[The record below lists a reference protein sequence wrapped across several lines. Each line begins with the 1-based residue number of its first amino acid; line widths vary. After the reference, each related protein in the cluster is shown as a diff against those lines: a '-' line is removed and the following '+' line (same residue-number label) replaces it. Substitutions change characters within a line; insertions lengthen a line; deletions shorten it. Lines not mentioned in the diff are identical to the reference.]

1 MHNMSIAESDR
12 TIIAERSHNFYEENK
27 LRIKKVS
34 SQKTVSKQVQNPQVF
49 SADRAIE
56 KPQPLQP

>member
-12 TIIAERSHNFYEENK
+12 TIIAEQSHNFYEENK
-27 LRIKKVS
+27 LRIIKKVS
-34 SQKTVSKQVQNPQVF
+34 SQTAMSKQVQNNPQVF

-56 KPQPLQP
+56 KS